1 MGQEESQ
8 MKPGDLV
15 RIYYDGKGS
24 SGEIWHGLV
33 LDVFIDPRAKEKRD
47 NNSRWITGRI
57 FMDGKPRIMNLYWDD
72 DWEIISETW

>member
-1 MGQEESQ
+1 

-47 NNSRWITGRI
+47 NNSRWIAGRI

-72 DWEIISETW
+72 DWELISETR